1 MAQAQEVKH
10 EIVDLM
16 DSEIESEER
25 VTVPQGESKPQPAK
39 APSAACFYMDDL
51 VDQYRSTNL
60 MSLMTPYER
69 DVRMKDGGYT
79 AVLPPKPE
87 HLDLSSKAFLR
98 KKQTD
103 PELERRSSA
112 EDAAKLAKVF
122 VTPAL
127 ILEDEGDSDESSVA
141 QYQEKRKI
149 LRVRLQLAGMCEED
163 RMLETMQACFSIAH
177 RDQATLVHH
186 LLQAHRAEF
195 YFKATRDQA
204 TRGLAAEIQ
213 EIELRRAAL
222 LYLRIKEL
230 DEGVAE
236 DCVWR
241 AARVYKTLLNQD

>member
-1 MAQAQEVKH
+1 MALAQEVKH
-10 EIVDLM
+10 EIVDLA
-16 DSEIESEER
+16 DSEVESEER
-25 VTVPQGESKPQPAK
+25 ATVPQGESKLQPAK

-87 HLDLSSKAFLR
+87 HLDLNSKVFLR
-98 KKQTD
+98 KRHTD
-103 PELERRSSA
+103 PGLERRSSA
-112 EDAAKLAKVF
+112 EDAARLAKVF

-127 ILEDEGDSDESSVA
+127 ILEDEGDSDEHSVA
-141 QYQEKRKI
+141 QYQEKREI
-149 LRVRLQLAGMCEED
+149 LRVRLQLMGMCEED
-163 RMLETMQACFSIAH
+163 RMLESMQHGIQACFSMTH

-195 YFKATRDQA
+195 YFKATRD
-204 TRGLAAEIQ
+204 LAAEIQ

-241 AARVYKTLLNQD
+241 AAAVYKTLLNQD